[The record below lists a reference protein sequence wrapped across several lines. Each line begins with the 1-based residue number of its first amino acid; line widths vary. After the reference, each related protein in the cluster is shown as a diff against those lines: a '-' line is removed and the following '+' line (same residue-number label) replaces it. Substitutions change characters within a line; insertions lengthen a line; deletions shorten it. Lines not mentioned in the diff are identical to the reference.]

1 MFILMGRWD
10 QHANANQLLS
20 QVETNV
26 ITWGGEEG
34 EEGGQ
39 GRGVGQ
45 GRRVDRHKAEKRGK
59 IEKEI
64 RFNIYRSKPSLEIF
78 WNFTRSNPKMRSGTY
93 QYETQTY
100 T

>member
-39 GRGVGQ
+39 GRGVDKG
-45 GRRVDRHKAEKRGK
+45 GGWTGTKLKKGEK
-59 IEKEI
+59 
-64 RFNIYRSKPSLEIF
+64 
-78 WNFTRSNPKMRSGTY
+78 
-93 QYETQTY
+93 
-100 T
+100 

>member
-1 MFILMGRWD
+1 MFILMGRWN

-39 GRGVGQ
+39 GRGGWTGEEGGQ
-45 GRRVDRHKAEKRGK
+45 AQSWKKGK
-59 IEKEI
+59 NREGNS
-64 RFNIYRSKPSLEIF
+64 F
-78 WNFTRSNPKMRSGTY
+78 
-93 QYETQTY
+93 
-100 T
+100 

>member
-10 QHANANQLLS
+10 QRANANQLLS

-39 GRGVGQ
+39 GR
-45 GRRVDRHKAEKRGK
+45 RVDREGGVDRGGGWTGTKLKKGEK
-59 IEKEI
+59 
-64 RFNIYRSKPSLEIF
+64 
-78 WNFTRSNPKMRSGTY
+78 
-93 QYETQTY
+93 
-100 T
+100 